1 MQTEGQTD
9 VRKLIVTFRKTA
21 NSYFRLENAENV
33 RKAKPFWRV
42 RVIAAILATI
52 IIFRRLLVTL
62 VTKITK
68 ANT

>member
-1 MQTEGQTD
+1 MQTEGHTD
-9 VRKLIVTFRKTA
+9 MRKLKVTFRNFAK
-21 NSYFRLENAENV
+21 SYFRIKNAENV
-33 RKAKPFWRV
+33 RKAKPFSRV

-52 IIFRRLLVTL
+52 IIKRLMVTL